1 MTKWIA
7 LLSLVLAL
15 PAWAFDIPLTT
26 PSRDGLAPM
35 AYGMVSGVVDPLDDT
50 VFHLSAALTP
60 GLQGFLGGGDR
71 FGLVGFWFNTTM
83 RLEPDHITLIPP
95 GIQWIIQLNNPNCP
109 GGCGGGVRQSRF
121 GEFQHKIVWRGP
133 ASERPERLDIT
144 FGMGQSVVED
154 DFLMLSTAKPPD
166 SIMIGR
172 FAVYIDGFRL
182 VSGGQEIEG
191 TFVKD

>member
-1 MTKWIA
+1 MIKWMAVAI
-7 LLSLVLAL
+7 LLVAL
-15 PAWAFDIPLTT
+15 PAWAFDVPLTT
-26 PSRDGLAPM
+26 PNREGLAPM

-50 VFHLSAALTP
+50 VFHLSVELTP
-60 GLQGFLGGGDR
+60 GLNGFLGGGDR

-95 GIQWIIQLNNPNCP
+95 GIQWVIQLNNPNCP
-109 GGCGGGVRQSRF
+109 GGCGVKGSHF
-121 GEFQHKIVWRGP
+121 GEFQHKMLWRGP

-144 FGMGQSVVED
+144 FGMGAPVVEN
-154 DFLMLSTAKPPD
+154 DFLVMSTAKQPD

-172 FAVYIDGFRL
+172 FAIYVDGFKL

>member
-1 MTKWIA
+1 
-7 LLSLVLAL
+7 VE
-15 PAWAFDIPLTT
+15 
-26 PSRDGLAPM
+26 
-35 AYGMVSGVVDPLDDT
+35 
-50 VFHLSAALTP
+50 LTP
-60 GLQGFLGGGDR
+60 GLQGFLGGGNN
-71 FGLVGFWFNTTM
+71 FGLVGFWFNTTQP
-83 RLEPDHITLIPP
+83 LHPESITLIPP
-95 GIQWIIQLNNPNCP
+95 GVQWVIQLNNPNCP

-121 GEFQHKIVWRGP
+121 GLFQHKLVWKGP

-144 FGMGQSVVED
+144 FAMGATVVED
-154 DFLMLSTAKPPD
+154 DFLVLSTAKQPD